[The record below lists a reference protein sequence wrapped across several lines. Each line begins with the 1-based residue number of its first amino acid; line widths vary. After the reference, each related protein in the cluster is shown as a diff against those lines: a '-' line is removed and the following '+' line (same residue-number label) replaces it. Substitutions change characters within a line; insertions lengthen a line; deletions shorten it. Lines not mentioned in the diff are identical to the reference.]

1 MFSYTEDSFLPF
13 PPNQLLSPEQVFL
26 FFSSFWNILHIFI
39 YLCLNIWLMVGFHCS
54 IRFFN
59 HSTLYLI
66 VHSVLVHTTFNSCV
80 VFHNWRNESLVIDT
94 WGCFFFYFF
103 CHYKQYRN
111 EYNCSYIFEHVY
123 KMIAKSLIS
132 GQKLCGLI
140 I

>member
-26 FFSSFWNILHIFI
+26 FFSSFWNILNIFK

-54 IRFFN
+54 VRFFN

-80 VFHNWRNESLVIDT
+80 VFHNWLNESLVIDT
-94 WGCFFFYFF
+94 WGCFLFYFF
-103 CHYKQYRN
+103 FAITSSTEMNIIVHT
-111 EYNCSYIFEHVY
+111 
-123 KMIAKSLIS
+123 SLNTS
-132 GQKLCGLI
+132 TKWLLKV
-140 I
+140 